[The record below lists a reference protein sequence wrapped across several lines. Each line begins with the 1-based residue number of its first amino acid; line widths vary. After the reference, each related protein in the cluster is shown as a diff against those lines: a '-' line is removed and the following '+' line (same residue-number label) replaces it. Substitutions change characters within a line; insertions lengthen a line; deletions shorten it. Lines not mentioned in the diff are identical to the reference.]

1 MMIGNGMPMNHKRA
15 PLPKPM
21 SASSNNFDGSETR
34 GSYDL
39 FHRRQ
44 LRSFG
49 EALRNIPNIRALG
62 AIDEISSSAFGA
74 IPCPYESWSAVPRPP
89 PSL

>member
-1 MMIGNGMPMNHKRA
+1 MTGNGMPMSHNRA

-34 GSYDL
+34 GSYHL

-44 LRSFG
+44 LHSFLWRR

-62 AIDEISSSAFGA
+62 AIDEIGSSAFL
-74 IPCPYESWSAVPRPP
+74 E
-89 PSL
+89 